1 MNQMQTWSLG
11 RSINSA
17 SDPLFSGLRLRW
29 QVLTNAERVVC
40 LGIVLTPLW
49 WLWGW
54 NYLILF
60 LAVGIAIY
68 SFRTQGGFQLNR
80 PGAHVYLLWLSG
92 TYLLIQQFFYGSIT
106 GIAVLDPRTIVL
118 AISNVYGTGF
128 ILWYV
133 QDRKVVVR
141 PQVVFW
147 SCSVLILQIF
157 CLWAVIF
164 FVKGQSFYMPTRS
177 ILGTLTGKGEV
188 FVPGIGNTNFLL
200 PYLPEDR
207 SIAGFVRYVFFFH
220 GPESSALVMGFI
232 ALLAL
237 DIQQRTW
244 KWTLLGFSLFFLLLT
259 GTRSVWLSL
268 PMVFMLRSLMVA
280 GRGWGPWV
288 VCALIA
294 CMSFTTLSLPSAT
307 NFIEDMTNNT
317 ASNTAN
323 FRGDSTEVR
332 GMIYRRTWEEFTEAS
347 EVTMLLGHVETG
359 EGVAPGYAPAVV
371 GSHSFY
377 LGSLLYRRGIVGSA
391 IFLGYWGCLI
401 QWFFRTRRGRP
412 LSTILVFALFSFT
425 FCVMEMET
433 VVTPLIMLCS
443 TVRESPKPDR
453 PELSRKLSWEI

>member
-1 MNQMQTWSLG
+1 MSQTQVWSLG
-11 RSINSA
+11 RGDNSSA
-17 SDPLFSGLRLRW
+17 DPLFAGLRLRW
-29 QVLTNAERVVC
+29 QSLNNAERVVC

-60 LAVGIAIY
+60 LAIGMIIY
-68 SFRTQGGFQLNR
+68 HLRTQGALKLNR
-80 PGAHVYLLWLSG
+80 PEWHVYLLWATG
-92 TYLLIQQFFYGSIT
+92 VYGLLQQFFYGSIT
-106 GIAVLDPRTIVL
+106 GIAVLDLRTVVL
-118 AISNVYGTGF
+118 AISNVFGTGF

-133 QDRKVVVR
+133 QDRKIAVR

-147 SCSVLILQIF
+147 SVSVLILQIF

-164 FVKGQSFYMPTRS
+164 FVRGQSFYAPTRS

-188 FVPGIGNTNFLL
+188 FVPGMGNTNFLL

-232 ALLAL
+232 ALAAL
-237 DIQQRTW
+237 DIKQRAW
-244 KWTLLGFSLFFLLLT
+244 KLALLGMALFFLLLT

-268 PMVFMLRSLMVA
+268 PVVFMLRFLMVA
-280 GRGWGPWV
+280 GRGWGVWV

-294 CMSFTTLSLPSAT
+294 CCSFTTLSLPSVT
-307 NFIEDMTNNT
+307 NVIEDMTHNT

-332 GMIYRRTWEEFTEAS
+332 GLIYRRTWEEFTEAS

-377 LGSLLYRRGIVGSA
+377 LGSLLYRRGIVGS
-391 IFLGYWGCLI
+391 ILFLAYWSCLI

-412 LSTILVFALFSFT
+412 LSSILVFALFSLT
-425 FCVMEMET
+425 FVVMEMET
-433 VVTPLIMLCS
+433 VVTPLVILCS
-443 TVRESPKPDR
+443 TMREPPKLNWSDLPG
-453 PELSRKLSWEI
+453 KLS

>member
-1 MNQMQTWSLG
+1 MSQTQVWSLG
-11 RSINSA
+11 RGANSSA
-17 SDPLFSGLRLRW
+17 DPLFSGLRLRW

-68 SFRTQGGFQLNR
+68 QWRTYGALKLNR
-80 PGAHVYLLWLSG
+80 PGWHVYLLWATG
-92 TYLLIQQFFYGSIT
+92 IYGLLQQFFYGSMT
-106 GIAVLDPRTIVL
+106 GIAVLDPRTVVL
-118 AISNVYGTGF
+118 AISNVFGTGF
-128 ILWYV
+128 ILWYI
-133 QDRKVVVR
+133 QEHRIAVR

-147 SCSVLILQIF
+147 SISVLILQIF

-164 FVKGQSFYMPTRS
+164 FVKGQGFYVPPRS

-188 FVPGIGNTNFLL
+188 FVPGMGNTNFLL

-220 GPESSALVMGFI
+220 GPESTALVMGFV
-232 ALLAL
+232 ALMAL
-237 DIQQRTW
+237 DIRQHTW
-244 KWTLLGFSLFFLLLT
+244 KWTLLGFTLFFLLLT
-259 GTRSVWLSL
+259 GTRSVWISL
-268 PMVFMLRSLMVA
+268 PVVLILRFLMVA
-280 GRGWGPWV
+280 GRGWGGWV
-288 VCALIA
+288 VCAMIA
-294 CMSFTTLSLPSAT
+294 CISFTTLSLPSVT
-307 NFIEDMTNNT
+307 NFIEDMTHNT

-332 GMIYRRTWEEFTEAS
+332 GLIYRQTWEEFTQAS
-347 EVTMLLGHVETG
+347 EAKVLLGHVETG

-377 LGSLLYRRGIVGSA
+377 LGSLLYRRGVVGS
-391 IFLGYWGCLI
+391 ILFLAYWSCLI

-412 LSTILVFALFSFT
+412 SCSILVFALFSLT
-425 FCVMEMET
+425 FVVMEMET
-433 VVTPLIMLCS
+433 VVTPLIMLCAAM
-443 TVRESPKPDR
+443 REPPRSDWPNFAG
-453 PELSRKLSWEI
+453 KLS